1 MDRQKRILYYCLNSF
16 FILLFL
22 VILVKGF
29 PVYAA
34 VLFFIGKII
43 FPFLVAAFIAYLLSP
58 LVSFLERYK
67 LKKTIAIILIYIV
80 AAIFL
85 SIIIYQ
91 SVPVMIRELEEL
103 SKQLPQLVNQY
114 EHMLHQM
121 YQATAFLP
129 ETIQTKVDHVLSHLA
144 EEGDQKVTK
153 ALDGLVHGT
162 DMIVILAAIP
172 VLVFYYLKDYSTIK
186 QWLQSIVRPRHH
198 ERMERILLAIDES
211 LGGYVRGQVLLSS
224 VITAAAYVVYYMLD
238 LKYAL
243 LLAIVMGAMNVI
255 PYFGPII
262 GTIPAALIALT
273 MSFRLFL
280 FVILFNLLI
289 QLLESSLLSPYIMG
303 KHVHIHPIVLIF
315 TLLAGA
321 EFGGIIGMIIAVPTV
336 TILRGVYKQL
346 RHPPVASD

>member
-80 AAIFL
+80 AAIFF

-103 SKQLPQLVNQY
+103 SKQLPQLENQY

-321 EFGGIIGMIIAVPTV
+321 ELGGIIGMIIAVPTV

>member
-103 SKQLPQLVNQY
+103 SKQLPQLENQY

-321 EFGGIIGMIIAVPTV
+321 ELGGIIGMIIAVPTV

>member
-103 SKQLPQLVNQY
+103 SKQLPQLENQY

-303 KHVHIHPIVLIF
+303 KHVHIHPIILIF

-321 EFGGIIGMIIAVPTV
+321 ELGGIIGMIIAVPTV